1 MKSPSKQATITK
13 SGVRNGLID
22 SAVFALLGALLIVV
36 QVALAFLP
44 NIELVSILLIVYTTV
59 FGFKALIP
67 TAVFV
72 VAEWLIYGFGLWSIN
87 YVYVWPLLVLI
98 AFFFRKN
105 RSPLLWAL
113 ISGIYGLAFGA
124 LCAIV
129 QACIGGVAFGVSYWI
144 NGIPF
149 DLLHCAGNFVTAL
162 LLFKPLNRALETA
175 VKKIGRL

>member
-1 MKSPSKQATITK
+1 MTSK
-13 SGVRNGLID
+13 SGIRGGLID
-22 SAVFALLGALLIVV
+22 AAVFALLGALLIVV

-44 NIELVSILLIVYTTV
+44 NIELISLLIIVYTTV
-59 FGFKALIP
+59 FGFRALIP

-87 YVYVWPLLVLI
+87 YIYVWPLLVVI
-98 AFFFRKN
+98 AFIFRKN
-105 RSPLLWAL
+105 RSPILWAL
-113 ISGIYGLAFGA
+113 ISGFFGLAFGA

-129 QACIGGVAFGVSYWI
+129 QAFIGGIAYGVSYWI

-162 LLFKPLNRALETA
+162 LLFKPLNKALELA
-175 VKKIGRL
+175 NKKIGRL